1 MSFPPSMCLQFSWLL
16 ALLFM
21 AYVKYEHHWRIT
33 LITGTIALLLMAV
46 AWLRVRALWSNAYHD
61 LPPACPCVDALF
73 LPLEAPWHL
82 ATVLRLV
89 GLGVVVAGVVVGAA
103 LVIALL

>member
-1 MSFPPSMCLQFSWLL
+1 LQCGCVCALQFSWLV

-33 LITGTIALLLMAV
+33 LLTGAIALLLMAL
-46 AWLRVRALWSNAYHD
+46 AWLRVRALWSNHYHD
-61 LPPACPCVDALF
+61 LPPRCPWVDALF
-73 LPLEAPWHL
+73 APLERPWDL
-82 ATVLRLV
+82 VTLLRLV
-89 GLGVVVAGVVVGAA
+89 LVVLVVAGVATGAA